1 MLSRV
6 ITAGLAGGLV
16 LYATSLHGAATLYPM
31 RDSATNAIPPQVVP
45 LQLENTNLVQVKAT
59 TSASVPL
66 KPTSIAPAGASG
78 VAAVTPHG
86 LRLHV
91 NRLGAGHYDVQIVR
105 RSSSNSEPVGSLT
118 IVDPTLGPSRQ
129 ANDNKKE
136 ASAKPE
142 SVRIDTDIQMSVT
155 SVLYPQDIARV
166 LVVGSDG
173 NAVLVGDVKQP

>member
-1 MLSRV
+1 MVSKVIITGLLGVLALYGRV
-6 ITAGLAGGLV
+6 N
-16 LYATSLHGAATLYPM
+16 GAATLYPM
-31 RDSATNAIPPQVVP
+31 RDVSPNTSPQEATRPV
-45 LQLENTNLVQVKAT
+45 ENTNQFQVQAT

-78 VAAVTPHG
+78 VADVTPHG
-86 LRLHV
+86 LLLHV
-91 NRLGAGHYDVQIVR
+91 KRLPPGRYDVQIVR
-105 RSSSNSEPVGSLT
+105 KSSSNSEVLGTLT

-155 SVLYPQDIARV
+155 SELYPQDIARI

-173 NAVLVGDVKQP
+173 NAVLVGDLR